1 MAVDPLRSSEVGSD
15 RYKVV
20 PAISRFSSAA
30 ASSRKTTPAR
40 CRSRSPDS
48 SAHSLKRSQTPHDV
62 ERGFLSRSS
71 QRAGRRL
78 PRRNELCRHRG
89 DLVRPASQPNHPG
102 ARFLNPPNPDTSALG
117 VSLPARGDRYRSRH
131 QRLRRAWERRVLA
144 GEVDCARCGVRSSR
158 RIRGIWATTTTISRV
173 MRVPSIVGAIER
185 RPVGTPGGFLGLGE
199 FERDLNNVPATDNV
213 VAAFL
218 GWRRST
224 PAPHARWGRRRPSR
238 PGRRSLGC
246 PSPQQ
251 VDAAGSRHL
260 RSASAERLRTPPLSS
275 PAAGSAA
282 CPGRRARQQ
291 VA

>member
-102 ARFLNPPNPDTSALG
+102 ARFLNPPNPDTRALG
-117 VSLPARGDRYRSRH
+117 VSLPARGDRYGSRH
-131 QRLRRAWERRVLA
+131 QRLRRAWERRVNA
-144 GEVDCARCGVRSSR
+144 GEVDCARCGKP
-158 RIRGIWATTTTISRV
+158 ILEGDLWD
-173 MRVPSIVGAIER
+173 
-185 RPVGTPGGFLGLGE
+185 LGH
-199 FERDLNNVPATDNV
+199 DDDD
-213 VAAFL
+213 
-218 GWRRST
+218 
-224 PAPHARWGRRRPSR
+224 PSR
-238 PGRRSLGC
+238 YAGPEHRWCNRATSGRNVRRF
-246 PSPQQ
+246 
-251 VDAAGSRHL
+251 SR
-260 RSASAERLRTPPLSS
+260 AW
-275 PAAGSAA
+275 
-282 CPGRRARQQ
+282 
-291 VA
+291 